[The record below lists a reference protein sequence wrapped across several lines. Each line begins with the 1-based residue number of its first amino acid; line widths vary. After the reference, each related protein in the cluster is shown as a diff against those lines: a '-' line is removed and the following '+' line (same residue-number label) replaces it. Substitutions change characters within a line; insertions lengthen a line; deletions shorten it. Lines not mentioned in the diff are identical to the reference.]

1 MLEWNVY
8 WEDFN
13 NKQIV
18 VRNVFALS
26 HSFITYLKEDVK
38 KFKRKEDFIEQ
49 LQKDLRYCYWCKSEY
64 EVIIT
69 SWPSKEECDK
79 KIDVY
84 KQIMINWDK
93 FAEYVWEN
101 RKLIKKL

>member
-13 NKQIV
+13 SKQIV
-18 VRNVFALS
+18 VRNVFNLS
-26 HSFITYLKEDVK
+26 NKFVEYLKTDVK

-49 LQKDLRYCYWCKSEY
+49 LQKDLRYCYWYKSEY

-69 SWPSKEECDK
+69 SWPSKEECNR

-93 FAEYVWEN
+93 FAEYVWKN
-101 RKLIKKL
+101 RKLIKNL